1 MELQGKVALVTG
13 ASRRVGKAIALA
25 LAGEGAGIVLHY
37 SSSARAAEE
46 TAEEIRALGVPAWP
60 LQADLSRPAEI
71 QALFARVTAEAGR
84 LDLLVN
90 SAASFERKPFDQITA
105 EDWDRVLALNL
116 RAPFLCTQ
124 AAARLMGDSPRPEGE
139 SALVVNLVDLSGVLA
154 WRQYAHH
161 GVSKAGLAHLTRLAA
176 RELAPAIR
184 VNAVLPGAVL
194 PPLGVDEASDDW
206 CRTWQRL
213 PLARPGSPEA
223 IGRAVVF
230 LAQADF
236 ITGVVLPVEGGESLL
251 GAAHH

>member
-1 MELQGKVALVTG
+1 MELKGKVALVTG

-25 LAGEGAGIVLHY
+25 LAGEGTGIVLHY
-37 SSSARAAEE
+37 GSSARVAEE
-46 TAEEIRALGVPAWP
+46 TAAEIRELGVPVWP
-60 LQADLSRPAEI
+60 LQADLTRPPEI
-71 QALFARVTAEAGR
+71 QALFARISAEPGR

-90 SAASFERKPFDQITA
+90 SAASFESKPFDEITA
-105 EDWDRVLALNL
+105 ADWDRVLALNL

-124 AAARLMGDSPRPEGE
+124 AAARLMGVTPRPEGE

-161 GVSKAGLAHLTRLAA
+161 GVSKAGLAHLTKLAA
-176 RELAPAIR
+176 RELAPAVR

-194 PPLGVDEASDDW
+194 PPPGVDEASETW
-206 CRTWQRL
+206 RRTWRRL

-223 IGRAVVF
+223 VGRAVVF
-230 LAQADF
+230 LARADF
-236 ITGVVLPVEGGESLL
+236 ITGAVLPVEGGERLL